1 VRKKTNGRGGVKG
14 IEDRREYPVVRE
26 NREQRL
32 NLHAPNLSSG
42 NGFAFFVLSRG
53 REKRQ
58 QLSAR
63 RKESNMKDQ
72 NKRIFFSFKT
82 IAKNHFDR
90 TNLSKDLSLY
100 SNSPYLRQ
108 ERTTVPTEKS
118 GASRGITPNQCK

>member
-1 VRKKTNGRGGVKG
+1 MPQ
-14 IEDRREYPVVRE
+14 IFHRETA
-26 NREQRL
+26 
-32 NLHAPNLSSG
+32 LH
-42 NGFAFFVLSRG
+42 FFVLSRG

-108 ERTTVPTEKS
+108 EAVQVEGSRPTSASKRTEGRTSVKVSLIVDKERTEVTTK
-118 GASRGITPNQCK
+118 